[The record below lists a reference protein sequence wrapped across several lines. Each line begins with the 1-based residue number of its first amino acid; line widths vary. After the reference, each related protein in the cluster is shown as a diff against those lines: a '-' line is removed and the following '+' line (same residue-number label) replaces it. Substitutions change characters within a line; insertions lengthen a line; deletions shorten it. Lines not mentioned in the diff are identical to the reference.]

1 MKFLN
6 TGITATVLAILVSAC
21 GEIKENK
28 AGKQVEAL
36 ETAENMEVEAP
47 DDYDSE
53 MAATIRG
60 LTRQDERFDT
70 LNAALEKANMQS
82 TLRDDLP
89 YTVFAPTD
97 EAFKNLPEG
106 KLDALYKE
114 GNEVELTSV
123 LSYHVVSGKHTVSDI
138 KKGIEGNN
146 GAYTLETLE
155 GSRITF
161 TLDGSEV
168 VLAGVDGGEA
178 RIVDSEVEATNG
190 VIHGIDR
197 VVMFK

>member
-1 MKFLN
+1 
-6 TGITATVLAILVSAC
+6 
-21 GEIKENK
+21 
-28 AGKQVEAL
+28 
-36 ETAENMEVEAP
+36 
-47 DDYDSE
+47 
-53 MAATIRG
+53 
-60 LTRQDERFDT
+60 
-70 LNAALEKANMQS
+70 MQS

-114 GNEVELTSV
+114 GNEVELTRV